1 MASIRKEIDVDVV
14 PAKAWDAIRD
24 VGAAH
29 TRLFP
34 GALSDCRLEGDV
46 RVVTFS
52 NGMVVREPIVSVD
65 DGQMRFAWT
74 AVGGRAT
81 HYNAS
86 LQVFANG
93 DGGSRV
99 VWIVDVLPNEIAG
112 AIEGIMTGGSAA
124 MKATLER

>member
-1 MASIRKEIDVDVV
+1 VASIRKEIEVDVA

-52 NGMVVREPIVSVD
+52 NGTVVREPIVSVD
-65 DGQMRFAWT
+65 DQEMRFAWT
-74 AVGGRAT
+74 AVGGRAM

-93 DGGSRV
+93 NGGSRI

-112 AIEGIMTGGSAA
+112 AIEGIMTGGSTA